1 MAPVMKKRTKN
12 FIVYA
17 HKPTPNRTDFVSSL
31 FLSTQASRHGNF
43 MRNADTAVTASPGIG
58 TCCKGTDIID
68 VLPVS
73 SPKPGFLPL
82 SCPLQRCHRVH
93 LEEKPGI
100 ACGEMASFY
109 SLVPVIVVVLTKGE
123 KQRLLFSPAALSSHS
138 TWPHLSFGPMLM
150 IIFKDNRVI
159 IIRKR
164 IGDWGGGWHSA
175 KAPKIMQMF
184 SSPAEPCYP
193 SRKQKIC
200 CSLGYSGITSSAL
213 SPSSALFDST
223 DWLCWLCTS
232 IQGLL
237 PYSWVHSFVLFP

>member
-1 MAPVMKKRTKN
+1 M
-12 FIVYA
+12 F
-17 HKPTPNRTDFVSSL
+17 F
-31 FLSTQASRHGNF
+31 Q
-43 MRNADTAVTASPGIG
+43 
-58 TCCKGTDIID
+58 
-68 VLPVS
+68 
-73 SPKPGFLPL
+73 
-82 SCPLQRCHRVH
+82 CPLQSQDSSPCPVLCRDVTGCILRKNLALLVVKWP
-93 LEEKPGI
+93 L
-100 ACGEMASFY
+100 STV
-109 SLVPVIVVVLTKGE
+109 LVPVIVVVLTKGE